1 MSKVTYYSQACYKV
15 LGFQQMSEEFIRK
28 MVIHG
33 KSKST
38 HQNYIR
44 QMAKL
49 ALYYERV
56 PLDLEVDELEEYLYY
71 LIERDTDALSSYKHL
86 VYGLRKLYQL
96 FGKEELELSLPE
108 INRPNKLPVVL
119 SGQEVKALL
128 KAPVHIREKVMFAL
142 TYDTGIRI
150 SELVNLLIRDV
161 DLDRAT
167 IHIRQSKNKKDRYLP
182 ISSHGVRGIKKH
194 LTINSPKTYLFENQN
209 RKGMPISKT
218 RVRFLLKEALSMTD
232 IKKKISMHSL
242 RHTFATHQL
251 ESGQNI
257 MVLKELLGH
266 ANIQTTLVYLHIAHV
281 KTQKATACLDILYG
295 KSNG

>member
-38 HQNYIR
+38 HQNYVR

-49 ALYYERV
+49 ALYYERL

-71 LIERDTDALSSYKHL
+71 LIERDTDAQSSYKHL

-96 FGKEELELSLPE
+96 FGKEDLELSLPE
-108 INRPNKLPVVL
+108 IDRSNKLPVVL

-150 SELVNLLIRDV
+150 SELINLLLRDV
-161 DLDRAT
+161 DLDRAM

-182 ISSHGVRGIKKH
+182 ISSHTVRGIKKH
-194 LTINSPKTYLFENQN
+194 LTINNPKTYLFENQN

-218 RVRFLLKEALSMTD
+218 RVRFLLKEALSMTN

-266 ANIQTTLVYLHIAHV
+266 ANIQTTLVYLHIAQV
-281 KTQKATACLDILYG
+281 KTQRTTACLDLLYG

>member
-1 MSKVTYYSQACYKV
+1 
-15 LGFQQMSEEFIRK
+15 MSEEFIRK

-266 ANIQTTLVYLHIAHV
+266 ANIQTP
-281 KTQKATACLDILYG
+281 
-295 KSNG
+295 

>member
-49 ALYYERV
+49 ALYYERL

-108 INRPNKLPVVL
+108 IDRPNKLPVVL
-119 SGQEVKALL
+119 SGQEIKALL

-142 TYDTGIRI
+142 TYDTGMRI
-150 SELVNLLIRDV
+150 SELVNLLVRDV
-161 DLDRAT
+161 DLDRAM
-167 IHIRQSKNKKDRYLP
+167 IHIRQSKNKKDRYVP
-182 ISSHGVRGIKKH
+182 ISTHGVRGIKKH
-194 LTINSPKTYLFENQN
+194 LAINNPKTYLFENHN

-218 RVRFLLKEALSMTD
+218 RVRFLLKEALSMTN

-251 ESGQNI
+251 EAGLNI

-266 ANIQTTLVYLHIAHV
+266 ANIQTTLIYLHIAQV
-281 KTQKATACLDILYG
+281 KTQKTTACLDLLYG
-295 KSNG
+295 KPNG

>member
-49 ALYYERV
+49 ALYYERL
-56 PLDLEVDELEEYLYY
+56 PLDLDVDQLEEYLYY
-71 LIERDTDALSSYKHL
+71 LIERDTDAQSSYKHL

-96 FGKEELELSLPE
+96 FGKESLELSLPK
-108 INRPNKLPVVL
+108 IGRQNKLPVVL
-119 SGQEVKALL
+119 SKQEVKELL
-128 KAPVHIREKVMFAL
+128 KAPVHIREKIMFAL
-142 TYDTGIRI
+142 TYDTGMRI
-150 SELVNLLIRDV
+150 SELINLLIRDV
-161 DLDRAT
+161 DLDRAMV
-167 IHIRQSKNKKDRYLP
+167 HIRQPKNKKDRYLP
-182 ISSHGVRGIKKH
+182 ISSLAVRGIKKH
-194 LTINSPKTYLFENQN
+194 LTINNPKIYLFENQN

-218 RVRFLLKEALSMTD
+218 RVRFLLKEALSMTH

-257 MVLKELLGH
+257 MVLKEMLGH
-266 ANIQTTLVYLHIAHV
+266 ANIQTTLVYLHIARV
-281 KTQKATACLDILYG
+281 NTRQTAGCLDLLYG
-295 KSNG
+295 TSNG

>member
-49 ALYYERV
+49 ALYYERL

-71 LIERDTDALSSYKHL
+71 LIERDTDAQSSYKHL

-96 FGKEELELSLPE
+96 FGKEDLELSLPE
-108 INRPNKLPVVL
+108 ISRPNKLPVVL
-119 SGQEVKALL
+119 SGQEIKALL

-150 SELVNLLIRDV
+150 SELVNLLIQDI
-161 DLDRAT
+161 DLDRT
-167 IHIRQSKNKKDRYLP
+167 MIHIRQSKNKKDRYLP
-182 ISSHGVRGIKKH
+182 ISSHAVRGIKKH
-194 LTINSPKTYLFENQN
+194 LAINSPKTYLFENQN

-281 KTQKATACLDILYG
+281 KMQKATACLDILYR